1 MGHHLLQEIAICIIA
16 AWALGILAQFLKQPV
31 ILAYLVG
38 GFAIGPMGFGLI
50 HDEDS
55 IETISELGLLFL
67 LFMIGLEIDLKKII
81 SAGSTI
87 LVSAFSQIVIGCV
100 LGVAFFWTLGFPM
113 TSGKWDAL
121 YLGIAAALSSTVII
135 VKVLYDKRELDT
147 LPGRVTLGLLVLQDL
162 FVILFLAIQK
172 SLNNLEPV
180 ALLKSGG
187 SVVLLIAAALA
198 VSRFVLPPLFKSV
211 ARLPELVL
219 VGAIAWCFM
228 VAEFAAFLGLS
239 REMGAL
245 IAGVALSTFPYALDV
260 TAKVTSLRD
269 FFVTLFFVGL
279 GMTIPVPDAK
289 LIYWALIFSG
299 FVIVSRFATTFIPL
313 YFMKQGL
320 RASLLPAINLSQ
332 ISEFSL
338 VVLALGLQEQHIDE
352 GSKGFV
358 SFAFVLLAT
367 LSTFAMVKSDGLT
380 RFTIP
385 LLKKIGLRDLDAN
398 AAPADGGGHGHGA
411 RILLVGFFR
420 TASSLL
426 EDLVRGNHQFIADV
440 GVVDFNPHVHA
451 TLKARGIKVLY
462 GDISQPETLHHAG
475 VGSAE
480 ILVCTVPD
488 SLLKGTTNAKL
499 VRSLRELNPKAK
511 IITVADVL
519 SDIPE
524 LYSAGADYVSVARL
538 DEAGDLCDVLEAAE
552 SNLLDEKRAALDA
565 RLAGRNEVL
574 P

>member
-1 MGHHLLQEIAICIIA
+1 M
-16 AWALGILAQFLKQPV
+16 
-31 ILAYLVG
+31 
-38 GFAIGPMGFGLI
+38 
-50 HDEDS
+50 
-55 IETISELGLLFL
+55 
-67 LFMIGLEIDLKKII
+67 
-81 SAGSTI
+81 
-87 LVSAFSQIVIGCV
+87 
-100 LGVAFFWTLGFPM
+100 
-113 TSGKWDAL
+113 
-121 YLGIAAALSSTVII
+121 
-135 VKVLYDKRELDT
+135 
-147 LPGRVTLGLLVLQDL
+147 
-162 FVILFLAIQK
+162 
-172 SLNNLEPV
+172 
-180 ALLKSGG
+180 
-187 SVVLLIAAALA
+187 
-198 VSRFVLPPLFKSV
+198 
-211 ARLPELVL
+211 
-219 VGAIAWCFM
+219 
-228 VAEFAAFLGLS
+228 
-239 REMGAL
+239 
-245 IAGVALSTFPYALDV
+245 
-260 TAKVTSLRD
+260 
-269 FFVTLFFVGL
+269 
-279 GMTIPVPDAK
+279 
-289 LIYWALIFSG
+289 IYWALIFSA
-299 FVIVSRFATTFIPL
+299 FVIVSRVATTFIPL

-320 RASLLPAINLSQ
+320 RASMLPAINLSQ

-338 VVLALGLQEQHIDE
+338 VVLALGLQEKHIDE

-367 LSTFAMVKSDGLT
+367 LSTFAMMKSDGLT
-380 RFTIP
+380 RFAIP

-398 AAPADGGGHGHGA
+398 AIPADGGGHGHGA

-426 EDLVRGNHQFIADV
+426 EDLIRGNHQLVADV

-451 TLKARGIKVLY
+451 TLNARGIKVLY

-524 LYSAGADYVSVARL
+524 LYQAGADYVSVARL